1 MQSSRMSFLP
11 KSRLG
16 WWSVLML
23 LACLVL
29 FIVAELVLGSL
40 GNENRSVPAIAL
52 TAVTGMVAAGAL
64 AAGTISVVKNRER
77 SVVVFVVMALGLYQ
91 LFGAV
96 VALLGLP
103 K

>member
-23 LACLVL
+23 VACLVL

-40 GNENRSVPAIAL
+40 GNENRSVRP
-52 TAVTGMVAAGAL
+52 
-64 AAGTISVVKNRER
+64 S
-77 SVVVFVVMALGLYQ
+77 
-91 LFGAV
+91 
-96 VALLGLP
+96 P
-103 K
+103 